1 MRLLLPLLALPL
13 AVLLA
18 PPPAPRAQ
26 VGATASPFLMVDEA
40 RQRGVEFR
48 QTNFATEMKY
58 PFETLGGAVAAFDF
72 DDDGWVD
79 LLFLNGAP
87 SPEHVRRDP
96 ASFNRLFRNTGH
108 GRFVDVTAESGLS
121 GAGIK
126 GYPQGV
132 AVGDYDND
140 GYPDVLVTNYGDNV
154 LYHNDGNGHFTDVT
168 ARAGVAMPAHP
179 LKASAAFLDY
189 DNDGWLDIFVTH
201 YFDWTLAKQGDVW
214 CGRREPGA
222 RIYCDP
228 DAFEPLPNALLRN
241 NHDGTFSD
249 VSAQV
254 GLDRSLGKGMGVAV
268 ADYDGDGRTDVF
280 VTNDRVP
287 HFLYRNTKEGRFE
300 QVAFEAGVAANESGV
315 PVSGMGCDFE
325 DFDDD
330 GWPDVFLTDLEPR
343 RVHPLHQPADGVLRR
358 PHLPL
363 GRRLGLDGAQRL
375 EHEDAGHRRRRPQG
389 RLRGRLAR
397 GRQRQAVQPGGQVRG
412 GLLPLSRPRRRAGGG
427 PLRAG
432 GPGPPHPRRLAGGGG
447 RPTSTTTARRRW
459 PYPAQRRRCSPREE
473 GRAGPQLDPAGPRGQ
488 RSNRD
493 AIGAR
498 VRLVLPSGRTLH
510 QHVTTA
516 NGIYSASD
524 KRLHFGLGTETAIA
538 TSRSPG
544 PAASCSACRTRPST
558 RSCTSWSRRI
568 EGRRRT
574 RSRLGTAVALL
585 LAAGLPVRSTGGSGE
600 GSEPPG
606 RRRPPPPS
614 ERARPGRG
622 LPSSSSSVAFAEAQP
637 AGAGPRS
644 GCSRT

>member
-18 PPPAPRAQ
+18 PPPASRAQ

-168 ARAGVAMPAHP
+168 TRAGVAMPAHP
-179 LKASAAFLDY
+179 LKASAAFFDY

-280 VTNDRVP
+280 VTNDRVL
-287 HFLYRNTKEGRFE
+287 HFLYRNTKEGR
-300 QVAFEAGVAANESGV
+300 
-315 PVSGMGCDFE
+315 
-325 DFDDD
+325 
-330 GWPDVFLTDLEPR
+330 
-343 RVHPLHQPADGVLRR
+343 LR
-358 PHLPL
+358 
-363 GRRLGLDGAQRL
+363 A
-375 EHEDAGHRRRRPQG
+375 G
-389 RLRGRLAR
+389 RLRGRC
-397 GRQRQAVQPGGQVRG
+397 
-412 GLLPLSRPRRRAGGG
+412 RRERLGRAG
-427 PLRAG
+427 LRHG
-432 GPGPPHPRRLAGGGG
+432 LRLRGLRRRRLA
-447 RPTSTTTARRRW
+447 RRR
-459 PYPAQRRRCSPREE
+459 S
-473 GRAGPQLDPAGPRGQ
+473 
-488 RSNRD
+488 
-493 AIGAR
+493 
-498 VRLVLPSGRTLH
+498 
-510 QHVTTA
+510 
-516 NGIYSASD
+516 
-524 KRLHFGLGTETAIA
+524 
-538 TSRSPG
+538 
-544 PAASCSACRTRPST
+544 
-558 RSCTSWSRRI
+558 
-568 EGRRRT
+568 
-574 RSRLGTAVALL
+574 
-585 LAAGLPVRSTGGSGE
+585 
-600 GSEPPG
+600 
-606 RRRPPPPS
+606 
-614 ERARPGRG
+614 
-622 LPSSSSSVAFAEAQP
+622 
-637 AGAGPRS
+637 
-644 GCSRT
+644 